1 MKIKNNKEKRTHR
14 AGMGRKALPYL
25 YLAPMFIFLIL
36 FSLWPFIESIITSFY
51 MDDGMFYREFVGIK
65 NYVKILTQDKLFWK
79 SMKIL
84 VYLFLGMNVCCLFP
98 LIAAKLTCMLKN
110 DRLKF
115 FVRAAF
121 TITTV
126 VPSVVNLM
134 VWKFIYYPEIG
145 MLARMLERFGLGAL
159 NLLGDEATVIPAI
172 IMIGFPWIN
181 GLTYLMYCATLQGI
195 DSSIME
201 AAKIDGATE
210 WKIFT
215 RVEIPVLK
223 PVFISFYVL
232 ALIGQFHDYERFLI
246 LTNGGPN
253 YASTTPGLYMYQKA
267 FSGELTDYG
276 YACAIAVILFIITFT
291 LSKILMKGDA
301 EE

>member
-1 MKIKNNKEKRTHR
+1 MKVKKNKKKETQVIV
-14 AGMGRKALPYL
+14 GRKILPYL
-25 YLAPMFIFLIL
+25 YTSPMIIFLLL
-36 FSLWPFIESIITSFY
+36 FSLWPIFESIKTSFY
-51 MDDGMFYREFVGIK
+51 MDDGMFLHKFVGFR
-65 NYVKILTQDKLFWK
+65 NYFDILFNDRMFWR

-84 VYLFLGMNVCCLFP
+84 IYLFIGMNICCLFP
-98 LIAAKLTCMLKN
+98 LVAAKLTCMLHS
-110 DRLKF
+110 DRMKF
-115 FVRAAF
+115 FVRSAF

-145 MLARMLERFGLGAL
+145 MLARITEQLGLESL
-159 NLLGDEATVIPAI
+159 NLLGNEATVIPAI
-172 IMIGFPWIN
+172 IMMGFPWVN

-210 WKIFT
+210 WQIFT
-215 RVEIPVLK
+215 RIELPVIK

-232 ALIGQFHDYERFLI
+232 AFIGQFHDYERFLI

-253 YASTTPGLYMYQKA
+253 YASTTPALYMYQKA
-267 FSGELTDYG
+267 FGAMESDYG
-276 YACAIAVILFIITFT
+276 YACAMAMILFIITFV
-291 LSKILMKGDA
+291 LSKVLMKGDA
-301 EE
+301 KE